1 MARKTICIEDD
12 THKELI
18 SHLELDNA
26 ERKIY
31 KFVEAAIKEKIER
44 EKEIKIKLNES
55 SKV

>member
-18 SHLELDNA
+18 NHLELDNA